1 MNHDEINLVGSYHR
15 PFWFPFASVY
25 VPVTPCVIDGS
36 LSFLEMVW
44 KLLRDLNKTIEAT
57 NQNHTDILTIVN
69 EINALYDLYENKL
82 SFLEVNFTNSG
93 NGITMDKTFTEIKDA
108 YDEGIVIG
116 RYTVDHKDRFFI
128 AASHYVPP
136 TGTVTPETFYMYA
149 LTDTFKLGVFTI
161 REDRITYREDSVI
174 TNEGGQIT
182 GTLQLPNRDP
192 VPPTEAVP
200 KFYVNAQDAAT
211 LQSAKDYADAQD
223 TIELQAAKDYADA
236 QDAIT
241 LQAAK
246 DYAAAQDAI
255 TLQAAKDYAVA
266 QDLITLQAAK
276 TYADQNFVH
285 TDGDSGNTYASRN
298 QTETT
303 FTDIPMAPN
312 TITISGLL
320 AKLARWY
327 QEIKDKIT
335 RARIS
340 YTGGVYKCDK
350 TFAEIYQLFSEG
362 QEVQIVYD
370 DPMLTLE
377 TSIMR
382 TEHYGPSSITFSGDG
397 HTCTINSADVI
408 TFS

>member
-182 GTLQLPNRDP
+182 GTLQLPDRDP

-246 DYAAAQDAI
+246 
-255 TLQAAKDYAVA
+255 
-266 QDLITLQAAK
+266 
-276 TYADQNFVH
+276 TYADQNFLR

-397 HTCTINSADVI
+397 HTCTINSANVI

>member
-1 MNHDEINLVGSYHR
+1 MEHENINLIGSYHR

-25 VPVTPCVIDGS
+25 VPDTPCVIDGS

-44 KLLRDLNKTIEAT
+44 KLLKDLNKTVEAT
-57 NQNHTDILTIVN
+57 NQNHTDILTLVD

-82 SFLEVNFTNSG
+82 SFLEVTFTNTG
-93 NGITMDKTFTEIKDA
+93 NGITMDKTFAEIKEA
-108 YDEGIVIG
+108 YEEGIVIG

-136 TGTVTPETFYMYA
+136 TGAVTPETFYMYA

-161 REDRITYREDSVI
+161 REDRITYREDTVI

-200 KFYVNAQDAAT
+200 KFYVNNQDAAT

-223 TIELQAAKDYADA
+223 AIELQAAKDYTDAQDAITLQAAKDYADA

-246 DYAAAQDAI
+246 DYADAQDVI
-255 TLQAAKDYAVA
+255 TLNAA
-266 QDLITLQAAK
+266 TN
-276 TYADQNFVH
+276 YADTYFI
-285 TDGDSGNTYASRN
+285 TKTGDAGNAYATRT
-298 QTETT
+298 QTEID
-303 FTDIPMAPN
+303 FTDIPASPATLTFN
-312 TITISGLL
+312 ALY

-327 QEIKDKIT
+327 TEIKNRIT
-335 RARIS
+335 RANIIAGTTPR
-340 YTGGVYKCDK
+340 CDK
-350 TFAEIYQLFSEG
+350 TFAELYQLLTEG
-362 QEVQIVYD
+362 QEVELLYD
-370 DPMLTLE
+370 DPQMMLQVNLLHVD
-377 TSIMR
+377 SYKP
-382 TEHYGPSSITFSGDG
+382 TEITWK
-397 HTCTINSADVI
+397 NSAYTIKLNSSDVVTI
-408 TFS
+408 S

>member
-57 NQNHTDILTIVN
+57 NQNHTDILTIVD

-82 SFLEVNFTNSG
+82 SFLEVNFTYDGSSY
-93 NGITMDKTFTEIKDA
+93 TMDKTFEEIKTA

-128 AASHYVPP
+128 AASHYVPAA
-136 TGTVTPETFYMYA
+136 GTVGAESINMYSLNDA
-149 LTDTFKLGVFTI
+149 FKLGVFTI
-161 REDRITYREDSVI
+161 REDRISYREDTLI

-182 GTLQLPNRDP
+182 GTLQLANRDP
-192 VPPTEAVP
+192 MLSTEAVP
-200 KFYVNAQDAAT
+200 KFYVNNQDAAT

-223 TIELQAAKDYADA
+223 AIELQAAKDYADA
-236 QDAIT
+236 QDAVT

-246 DYAAAQDAI
+246 DYAAAQDAV
-255 TLQAAKDYAVA
+255 TLQAAKDYADA
-266 QDLITLQAAK
+266 QDVVTLQAAK
-276 TYADQNFVH
+276 TYADQNFVR

-298 QTETT
+298 TTELN
-303 FTDIPMAPN
+303 FTDIPAAPS
-312 TITISGLL
+312 TITISNLL
-320 AKLARWY
+320 AKLSRWY
-327 QEIKDKIT
+327 SEIKNKIT
-335 RARIS
+335 RARIT

-350 TFAEIYQLFSEG
+350 TFAEIYQLFIDG

-370 DPMLTLE
+370 DPLLTLE

-397 HTCTINSADVI
+397 HTCTINSSDVI